1 MFYNRRLFTLLL
13 VPVFCASMEI
23 YTGGGMQIP
32 LGEIGNELPVGSYL
46 DFSICGGRDIKPL
59 LGVGVASLG
68 VPPSNIN
75 IYRAI
80 FGIKYKIFELKTAYH
95 IIVAKEGECRE
106 SENELGLLAGILIP
120 LGNGGGYAN
129 IFYTSIPQGIGI
141 GVTFN
146 LFRM

>member
-1 MFYNRRLFTLLL
+1 
-13 VPVFCASMEI
+13 MEI

-59 LGVGVASLG
+59 LGIGVASLG

-80 FGIKYKIFELKTAYH
+80 FGVKYKIFEFKTSYH
-95 IIVAKEGECRE
+95 IIVAKEDEGRE
-106 SENELGLLAGILIP
+106 SENELGLLTGILIP

-129 IFYTSIPQGIGI
+129 IFYTSAPRGI
-141 GVTFN
+141 GVGIAFN